1 MSIVDDMQSCPGT
14 EFVNGTEPI
23 EELLDAVAE
32 DELLYEDL
40 CLHLFPAR
48 SDHYKSG
55 MHPNAVCAETVHHT
69 PVIPDYP
76 FSSENGIL
84 APHAWLSRVLI
95 QVSSAVAIGSSSG
108 ALKRLPDML
117 LYRQTHGHRGRDAV
131 ENEWKI
137 KHEGRDT
144 AVSLA
149 LTIVLSFLP
158 PFLPPVP
165 LSILLACLLLS
176 ILLPKTSLRSTVHLN
191 GSSRN
196 IKHAQ

>member
-23 EELLDAVAE
+23 EELLDAVAVRE
-32 DELLYEDL
+32 VNGRTEL
-40 CLHLFPAR
+40 

-158 PFLPPVP
+158 PFLPPVS

-176 ILLPKTSLRSTVHLN
+176 ILLPKTSPINTVHLN
-191 GSSRN
+191 ESSRN

>member
-1 MSIVDDMQSCPGT
+1 MSVVDDMQSCPGT

-32 DELLYEDL
+32 DELLYEDS

-149 LTIVLSFLP
+149 LTIVFSSIP

>member
-40 CLHLFPAR
+40 FPLFPAR